1 MASSSQ
7 AQGTS
12 MKTHHG
18 SDVLDGEEHVHI
30 ANNNEAGG
38 KKTKH
43 GSLWEEPYRH
53 VGIKEEG

>member
-1 MASSSQ
+1 
-7 AQGTS
+7 

-38 KKTKH
+38 KKKTKH